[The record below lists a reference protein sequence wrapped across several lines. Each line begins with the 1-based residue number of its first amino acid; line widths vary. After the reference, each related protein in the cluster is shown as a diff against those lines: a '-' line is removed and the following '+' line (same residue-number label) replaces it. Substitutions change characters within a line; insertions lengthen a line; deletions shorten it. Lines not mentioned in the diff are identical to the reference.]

1 MLNKVVYKTAILAS
15 VSLTLVACQTEG
27 STPEENTKQTT
38 EVKKS
43 YQGISEFAK
52 AVEEANKKV
61 DSVHVDTRV
70 EFYDQKDSLSQAIET
85 KADVTY
91 QMNEWSRIKGVIEA
105 FDDDQK
111 QMHYEIISLDGK
123 LYVKETENGD
133 FAEST
138 FDNAGIRP
146 EYFTLLDHFYE
157 NAEDLKFEEK
167 SDEYLVTL
175 KNKDLSLISTFG
187 KEYGFSLSGSLTEE
201 DAEKELMLLF
211 DKETL
216 FMKEIRVG
224 LAIEKNDLYGAIIGY
239 SEFSQWND
247 IKEDDIQAPI

>member
-1 MLNKVVYKTAILAS
+1 MLRKVLYRTAILAS
-15 VSLTLVACQTEG
+15 VSLTLVACQTG
-27 STPEENTKQTT
+27 GTTPEENTTQTT
-38 EVKKS
+38 EMKKS
-43 YQGISEFAK
+43 YKDISEFAK
-52 AVEEANKKV
+52 AVEEANKELE
-61 DSVHVDTRV
+61 SVHAETSV
-70 EFYDQKDSLSQAIET
+70 ESYNQKGSPSQNAEMV
-85 KADVTY
+85 ADVTY
-91 QMNEWSRIKGVIEA
+91 QMNEWSRIKGVIES
-105 FDDDQK
+105 FDNGQK
-111 QMHYEIISLDGK
+111 QMHDEIISLDGK

-187 KEYGFSLSGSLTEE
+187 KEYGFSLSGSVTEE
-201 DAEKELMLLF
+201 DAEKELMLSF

-216 FMKEIRVG
+216 FMKEIKVG
-224 LAIEKNDLYGAIIGY
+224 FTIEKNALYAGVSGH